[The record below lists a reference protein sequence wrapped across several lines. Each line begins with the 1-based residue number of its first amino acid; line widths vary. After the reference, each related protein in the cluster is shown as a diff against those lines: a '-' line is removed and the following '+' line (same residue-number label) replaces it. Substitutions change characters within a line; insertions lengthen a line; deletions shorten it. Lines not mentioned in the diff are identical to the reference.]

1 MNDAELLVASEGV
14 ADDLLQTTVQV
25 GDRPLV
31 IELLECD
38 MQFADYFGLLQDDV
52 LAANLLDGEQRDHVG
67 VKEALH
73 DLAEEVGQ
81 LEGHGGFI
89 NRNMALVLGECKHA
103 AICEELDS
111 LSELLS
117 VEFDLV

>member
-1 MNDAELLVASEGV
+1 
-14 ADDLLQTTVQV
+14 
-25 GDRPLV
+25 
-31 IELLECD
+31 
-38 MQFADYFGLLQDDV
+38 MQFADYFDLLKDDV

-67 VKEALH
+67 VKETLH

-89 NRNMALVLGECKHA
+89 NRNMALVFGERKYA

-117 VEFDLV
+117 IKFDFV